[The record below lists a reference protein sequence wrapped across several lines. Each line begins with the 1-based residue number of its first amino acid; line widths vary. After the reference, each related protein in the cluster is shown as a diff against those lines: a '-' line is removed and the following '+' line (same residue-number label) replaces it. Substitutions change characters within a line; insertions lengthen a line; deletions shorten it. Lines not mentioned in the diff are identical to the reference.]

1 MWSTQFVS
9 IVFPF
14 ILIRLWRTINY
25 HRKSTIKHC
34 VFIILTIYKCI
45 SKLLLQTTSGNVCSR
60 KREIGMGCFWFQNNE
75 IEKFVWLRM
84 KIINRKFAVG
94 MYSECRLCILVSCVS
109 LLFLLGRKL
118 SSVIPVIY
126 GSIVPTI
133 LVSQRF
139 ISLVINFFKSFFL
152 SEDTMLIQ

>member
-1 MWSTQFVS
+1 MWTTKFVS

-14 ILIRLWRTINY
+14 ILISLWRTINY
-25 HRKSTIKHC
+25 HRKST
-34 VFIILTIYKCI
+34 
-45 SKLLLQTTSGNVCSR
+45 KLLLQTTRGNVCPR
-60 KREIGMGCFWFQNNE
+60 KREIGMVCFWFQNNE
-75 IEKFVWLRM
+75 IEKFVWLCM

-109 LLFLLGRKL
+109 LLFVLDRRL
-118 SSVIPVIY
+118 SSVIHVTD
-126 GSIVPTI
+126 GSIVHAI

-152 SEDTMLIQ
+152 SDDKCWFNS